1 MEVEASVIQLQ
12 NGWYLSVPCTQGK
25 RYLWGTVEN
34 LILTGNQVGQNGIL
48 RPSGT
53 RPSGDGAEHPT
64 GRGQK
69 EAGCQPAAGSNDI
82 VSHLINSL
90 KTVDR
95 SLRPGVLAGA
105 CAFGRYRWPVA
116 LPVS

>member
-1 MEVEASVIQLQ
+1 MASTISYPSGSLSARLGVRDMEVEASVIQLQ
-12 NGWYLSVPCTQGK
+12 NDWYLSVPCTQGK

-69 EAGCQPAAGSNDI
+69 EAGCQPAAE
-82 VSHLINSL
+82 
-90 KTVDR
+90 
-95 SLRPGVLAGA
+95 
-105 CAFGRYRWPVA
+105 
-116 LPVS
+116 